1 MGYAPSDDPK
11 IAAIIIVDEPMKGA
25 VYGSTVAAP
34 YLSKLF
40 ASLLPYLGIE
50 KQYTESDL
58 ASLEVTVGSY
68 VGSDPAVA
76 KEDLINKGIGFEIIG
91 DGDVVTAQVPAE
103 GSVMSNENGNVIL
116 YCGDAEPTP
125 YIEVPDLI
133 GKGAEVANSMVIGS
147 GLNIRFTGA
156 AAGPTVTVVGQSPA
170 AGTMALP
177 GQVVEVELRYLDG
190 TD

>member
-1 MGYAPSDDPK
+1 
-11 IAAIIIVDEPMKGA
+11 MKGA

-40 ASLLPYLGIE
+40 ASLLPYLGVE

-156 AAGPTVTVVGQSPA
+156 ASGPTVTVVGQSPA